1 MISNVMRRA
10 VLAVL
15 CCFAVPAS
23 AADLPK
29 GMSLVDGHTL
39 YFVTRDAFVRELP
52 DNNANR
58 IGQIM
63 KGQRITVAGKVLIPK
78 SKGPS
83 WLALKRPD
91 GAIGYVF
98 GAALQPMLD
107 GTLKAPLHGK
117 LSARERPNCRYVVG
131 FEGRTQVA
139 DELQQTADYDIAF
152 ECDGKD
158 ADKPLTFN
166 AGMFIT
172 ELPFEESREVF
183 QINIDLWDVRVNEE
197 DVLSVTALYDLNA
210 KRVSFD
216 RVNDDKLGNV
226 KGIAPENASDV
237 PSALTGAIK
246 IAHRVWQPNA
256 WTQLAQVPRGE
267 AETKSEPDQ
276 STPDNRIPD
285 EDPSPR

>member
-1 MISNVMRRA
+1 MLRA

-15 CCFAVPAS
+15 CCFAVPAN

-29 GMSLVDGHTL
+29 GMSLVSGHTL

-52 DNNANR
+52 DNNATR

-63 KGQRITVAGKVLIPK
+63 KGQRITVAGKVVIPK
-78 SKGPS
+78 SKGPN

-91 GAIGYVF
+91 GTIGYVF

-117 LSARERPNCRYVVG
+117 LSTPERPNCRYIVA
-131 FEGRTQVA
+131 FEGRTHVA
-139 DELQQTADYDIAF
+139 DDIQQTADYDVAF

-158 ADKPLTFN
+158 ADSPLTFN

-172 ELPFEESREVF
+172 ELPFEESRESF

-210 KRVSFD
+210 NRVSFD
-216 RVNDDKLGNV
+216 RVNSDKLGNG
-226 KGIAPENASDV
+226 KGISPEAATDV
-237 PSALTGAIK
+237 PSALSGAIK
-246 IAHRVWQPNA
+246 IAHKVWQPGA
-256 WTQLAQVPRGE
+256 WEQLALTPRGE
-267 AETKSEPDQ
+267 ADAESDPNKQ
-276 STPDNRIPD
+276 SP
-285 EDPSPR
+285 EDKKPNFESPL